1 MYLMNFCHFRKK
13 VFILNVWK
21 GSEYAFEGLLETFLA
36 FAVECALVWKILGLI
51 FFFYIRPG
59 EEENKAD
66 AFDISPNIKVSST
79 FLKVS
84 SDPSINFGPFSAL
97 LINTP

>member
-36 FAVECALVWKILGLI
+36 FAVECALV
-51 FFFYIRPG
+51 
-59 EEENKAD
+59 
-66 AFDISPNIKVSST
+66 
-79 FLKVS
+79 
-84 SDPSINFGPFSAL
+84 
-97 LINTP
+97 